1 MERPLMADQK
11 SKLLAKAAS
20 SSGTVT
26 ATRIENATRFALR
39 ISPLLAAEVAK
50 AGGFDLTGPLNTVF
64 ATGELLSARIGPD
77 EWLLIAP
84 DGLAESLT
92 DAIERDLAGKLHALV
107 DISHRNKAIVVE
119 GTEAATVLN
128 AGVPIDLSDAAFPPG
143 SSTRTVLG
151 KAEIVLM
158 REKVGHR
165 YRVECGRSFAPY
177 VYAFV
182 EEAGREFAVS

>member
-39 ISPLLAAEVAK
+39 ISPLLAAEVGK
-50 AGGFDLTGPLNTVF
+50 AGGFDLTGQLNTVVVS
-64 ATGELLSARIGPD
+64 GELLSARIGPD

-92 DAIERDLAGKLHALV
+92 DAIEREFAGKLHALV
-107 DISHRNKAIVVE
+107 DISHRNKAVVVE
-119 GTEAATVLN
+119 GTEAATVLS

-165 YRVECGRSFAPY
+165 YRIECGRSFAPY

-182 EEAGREFAVS
+182 EESGREFAVS